1 MYLSEF
7 PDVFGEGGDP
17 IGEAKDNWMKARR
30 AILRSPLDRIGYGG
44 YLKLASEWPGF
55 IEEIQS
61 VVGEFRQILS
71 LIHISEPTRRTPIS
85 YAVFCLK
92 KKKKTIKKKYKIRNK
107 TKIMTHNSKNKV
119 K

>member
-1 MYLSEF
+1 MPYFF

-61 VVGEFRQILS
+61 VVGEFRQIHENMNGNLM
-71 LIHISEPTRRTPIS
+71 LHH
-85 YAVFCLK
+85 LK
-92 KKKKTIKKKYKIRNK
+92 
-107 TKIMTHNSKNKV
+107 
-119 K
+119 